1 MTPPNIAALAST
13 LHEIRTPIQTILG
26 TTELLKSTN
35 LDPEQQ
41 EYVRQIA
48 FSADVIHTLAN
59 DILDFEKLR
68 TGNLTLEHIEFN
80 PSDIIEQVLNLVS
93 IEAYNKGIELLS
105 YVHQQVPKRLI
116 GDPLRIQQI
125 LLNMVKNAVKF
136 TPQGYVKVELQRD
149 GDKAFLFR
157 IIDSG
162 VGVPEEKKSTIFQAF
177 IQASTSTTRQYGG
190 SGLGLNICSQLV
202 SLMKGAFGVQDNTE
216 GGSVFY
222 FSIPLEEGDHENHQE
237 SKLDISE
244 GARILV
250 VDDSP
255 HYLENIVN
263 TLVDM
268 TDLTVATA
276 ASGEIALQ
284 MLREAAKQQQEFF
297 LVLMDMG
304 MPAMDGWRLAA
315 EINKDPTI
323 NGTKLYLMIPE
334 GQLGGEAKMK
344 LLSWFN
350 GYIYKPIQ
358 RKKLLD
364 LLVHAFSHPLEL
376 PTVEKH
382 EAAELPQ
389 AKSTDTKARCSATG
403 SERLSLPVHGMGE
416 KSKSQAPVVQTA
428 ILPDQALPSPI
439 IAVDDH
445 PVNLKILTTF
455 LTSFGVEAHGVTSGQ
470 DAIALVQQHPDTKI
484 IFMDI
489 EMPFMNGF
497 ETSTKLRENGFEGI
511 IIACS
516 ANSTPDIIQEYIKSG
531 INDYFAKPFKKQ
543 QLAELLIKWQGLP
556 QIGTNGLWKGSK

>member
-1 MTPPNIAALAST
+1 M
-13 LHEIRTPIQTILG
+13 
-26 TTELLKSTN
+26 
-35 LDPEQQ
+35 
-41 EYVRQIA
+41 
-48 FSADVIHTLAN
+48 
-59 DILDFEKLR
+59 
-68 TGNLTLEHIEFN
+68 
-80 PSDIIEQVLNLVS
+80 
-93 IEAYNKGIELLS
+93 
-105 YVHQQVPKRLI
+105 
-116 GDPLRIQQI
+116 
-125 LLNMVKNAVKF
+125 
-136 TPQGYVKVELQRD
+136 
-149 GDKAFLFR
+149 
-157 IIDSG
+157 
-162 VGVPEEKKSTIFQAF
+162 
-177 IQASTSTTRQYGG
+177 
-190 SGLGLNICSQLV
+190 GLNICSQLV

-222 FSIPLEEGDHENHQE
+222 FSIPLEEGDHGNHQE

-382 EAAELPQ
+382 EAAELPE
-389 AKSTDTKARCSATG
+389 AKGTDTKARYSATG

-489 EMPFMNGF
+489 EMPFMNRF